1 MSKSSAITG
10 FFQILFRLVFFASVR
25 ELHHHTC
32 DFCTVSVE
40 RIHLNRCTLVTVLSR
55 VCFKMQGDAIS
66 SGFACISRRFSLG
79 LVGSSARK
87 TLQWRVCSENGPAGP
102 GAKSREINAEMQAK
116 TPKLRFRH
124 FRNTLYASAF
134 FLAVRF
140 AGFPAFSGSFPVS
153 SGRSSSSP

>member
-25 ELHHHTC
+25 ELHHHAC

-55 VCFKMQGDAIS
+55 VCF
-66 SGFACISRRFSLG
+66 FRRLS
-79 LVGSSARK
+79 
-87 TLQWRVCSENGPAGP
+87 

-116 TPKLRFRH
+116 TP
-124 FRNTLYASAF
+124 
-134 FLAVRF
+134 
-140 AGFPAFSGSFPVS
+140 
-153 SGRSSSSP
+153 